1 MGDTP
6 RRRVMNQLMRELSGA
21 AVDVREQGILGWD
34 TDVDYLQ
41 HAIVRSGTALY
52 RATVAT
58 GPDTSNATDPTASG
72 QTVWAEVSGTTG
84 APSAPSAPQ
93 AVGPASGE
101 LDWFWNCPLDGGA
114 QVTSFNVR
122 YRVAGT
128 AAWQPDATGDSVTTA
143 RYALTGLTNGTA
155 IEAQVQAVNSVGT
168 SPWSSTGSATP
179 SGTVPGGGATLALR
193 AEAGDGEVD
202 LDWLE
207 PDDGGV
213 TITSYT
219 VQWRTGNQG
228 YSTGRQ
234 ATATGTTHTVSSLT
248 NDTEYFFRVRAVNG
262 EGNGA
267 WSGDA
272 SATPVADTV
281 TPTPP
286 ADTAPD
292 APTNLSGSARRPLT
306 VDWQW
311 ELPDDDGGEPVES
324 FDHQWR
330 YSGDAWSGNI
340 TSGLERTWSDAH
352 DCGHDQR
359 RSGAGAGDQ
368 LASAP
373 APGPRR

>member
-1 MGDTP
+1 MAAGCDRGQRDDGAVRVDGADERHGD
-6 RRRVMNQLMRELSGA
+6 RGA
-21 AVDVREQGILGWD
+21 GAG
-34 TDVDYLQ
+34 
-41 HAIVRSGTALY
+41 
-52 RATVAT
+52 
-58 GPDTSNATDPTASG
+58 G
-72 QTVWAEVSGTTG
+72 QQRGD
-84 APSAPSAPQ
+84 Q
-93 AVGPASGE
+93 
-101 LDWFWNCPLDGGA
+101 PL
-114 QVTSFNVR
+114 V
-122 YRVAGT
+122 
-128 AAWQPDATGDSVTTA
+128 
-143 RYALTGLTNGTA
+143 
-155 IEAQVQAVNSVGT
+155 EH
-168 SPWSSTGSATP
+168 GSATP

-272 SATPVADTV
+272 SATPVADVV

-292 APTNLSGSARRPLT
+292 APTNLSGTARRPLT

-311 ELPDDDGGEPVES
+311 ELPDDDGGEPIES
-324 FDHQWR
+324 YDHQWR

-340 TSGLERTWSDAH
+340 TSGLERTCQTHTIADTTNGVQARVRATNSVGSSSWTTAVTISQSDVEDDAAAIPQRIAITSSQTYSWPYADASRATVVMNGRDRLTLPVIRAPNIALGSSEWRGGVASPATTH
-352 DCGHDQR
+352 LVCGRFH
-359 RSGAGAGDQ
+359 
-368 LASAP
+368 
-373 APGPRR
+373 